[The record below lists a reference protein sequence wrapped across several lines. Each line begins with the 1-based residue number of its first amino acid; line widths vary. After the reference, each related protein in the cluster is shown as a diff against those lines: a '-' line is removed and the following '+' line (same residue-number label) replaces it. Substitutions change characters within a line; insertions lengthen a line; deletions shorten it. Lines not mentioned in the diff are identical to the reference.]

1 MRVASRTQ
9 RNANRAFYT
18 DKSAASRFVL
28 ALTRVNEKAAR
39 ERQERAY
46 DELLR
51 SSGAPMHYVLDGKV
65 PRAVNSFREWSLQ
78 LEQRLESCKQDADIW
93 RVARTYL
100 PNGGYV
106 STVFLGLDHA
116 FMGGP
121 PMIFETMTFLPG
133 DEGENTEQ
141 FRYSTWEEA
150 EAGHADAVER
160 HTHASKAVRKLKGEE

>member
-9 RNANRAFYT
+9 RNADRAFYT
-18 DKSAASRFVL
+18 DKSAANRFVA

-46 DELLR
+46 DDLLQ
-51 SSGAPMHYVLDGKV
+51 SPGAPRHYVLDGKV
-65 PRAVNSFREWSLQ
+65 PRVVSSFREWVQ
-78 LEQRLESCKQDADIW
+78 QFEQRTESCKQGADIW
-93 RVARTYL
+93 RVGRTDL

-141 FRYSTWEEA
+141 LRYSTWEEA

-160 HTHASKAVRKLKGEE
+160 HTHASKAARKLKGAE